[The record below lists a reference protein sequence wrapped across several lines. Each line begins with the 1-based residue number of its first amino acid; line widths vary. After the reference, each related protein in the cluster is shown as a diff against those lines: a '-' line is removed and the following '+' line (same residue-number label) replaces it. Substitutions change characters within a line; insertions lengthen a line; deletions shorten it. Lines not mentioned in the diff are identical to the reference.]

1 MAHIREKPSP
11 MFMNSGRR
19 LPPRMRLPSTLE
31 DKKHTQKRP
40 NPKNGDFSESGSLN
54 GTHFGGKSNLM
65 QMFGNFTGFPVK
77 K

>member
-31 DKKHTQKRP
+31 DKKHTH
-40 NPKNGDFSESGSLN
+40 KNVQ
-54 GTHFGGKSNLM
+54 TKSNLM
-65 QMFGNFTGFPVK
+65 QMFGNFAGFPVK